1 MFSRDKVYLLI
12 GLCLGLLGIVSTIVW
27 TIKVGMLLL
36 FLLVMLLLILIVL
49 QRRQMAKVQ
58 ERTLKLLQFQQND
71 KTDTHSSIAVD
82 LASKKIIGLL
92 QAQQMS
98 IDLLNDRLE

>member
-1 MFSRDKVYLLI
+1 
-12 GLCLGLLGIVSTIVW
+12 
-27 TIKVGMLLL
+27 
-36 FLLVMLLLILIVL
+36 
-49 QRRQMAKVQ
+49 MAKVQ